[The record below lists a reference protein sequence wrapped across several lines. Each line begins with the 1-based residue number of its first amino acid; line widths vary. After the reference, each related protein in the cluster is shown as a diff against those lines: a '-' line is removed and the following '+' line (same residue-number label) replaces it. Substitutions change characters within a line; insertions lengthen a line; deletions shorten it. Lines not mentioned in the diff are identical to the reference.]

1 MAVSARVMRELGEG
15 QCTNAFA
22 PRGREFLSLG
32 ATDGAMRAVR
42 LGID

>member
-1 MAVSARVMRELGEG
+1 MPVVARVMDEIAASRFA
-15 QCTNAFA
+15 NAFA

-32 ATDGAMRAVR
+32 AADGAMRAVR